1 MVQDGIPKMK
11 HLKEMDRPTIL
22 QTLDFCATCNPNKT
36 AISCCRYFESFKK
49 LVWEQ
54 RLAVL
59 EILLIILQRETVEF
73 KIIECISQTSLKF
86 LQQPLSE
93 FTDVEKV
100 GCRVM
105 VELARWLPNVVL
117 RDILGLFEME
127 AIPHPYVAL
136 CLQRVIQGH
145 VSTMKYSEGLILE
158 RFLPIMKKARTFTHC
173 WYFCR
178 AFASLTWAFAQ
189 STEATLV
196 PQYLKGYVICKVYLD
211 IPCMN
216 TKEKC
221 KIREQVLLTLGPMA
235 TLLPPEQLALELP
248 GVFREVLGLI
258 REQVLLTLG
267 PMATLLPPEQLA
279 LELPGVFREV
289 LYLQASLPKENT
301 FGLIKPLEHFLRA
314 GVTKACKEASLPEG
328 LAALHNMIS
337 AEEPLSHKG
346 QAAKQT
352 ANELLLLL
360 ETTQSKLLDAGAQ
373 ASRIEKPLG
382 SAQDKIQNRCLVPYG
397 GQPERLPVLPPGT
410 TMRQRNFSMLYNPTH
425 HIAGRRLQPQWF
437 PTDTIMSE
445 SRSLLPYSGERLPV
459 CLSRHH
465 MRHWSFSLILGIPHH
480 SAGRVWLRVWTFQ
493 AQITQWSSYMFSVIL
508 YNSEGDWQ
516 PQWFPADTIMSE
528 SRILPPYSG
537 ERLPVCLSRHR
548 MGQRS
553 FPLILSIPHRMSG
566 RVCHPQWFAADT
578 IMSESRI
585 LPSYSGERLLVCLS
599 RHRMGQ
605 RSFPLILSIPHR
617 MAGRVCQPQWFP
629 ADTIMS
635 ESRILPLYS
644 GERLPDLRT
653 SDGRQES
660 SIALVCRLI
669 NHTSGRQRHSLWHGT
684 SGMFQRSSPILLN
697 QICYVSE
704 RERATQP
711 FLPKLVNFLKNHATQ
726 ITNTIANILFG

>member
-1 MVQDGIPKMK
+1 
-11 HLKEMDRPTIL
+11 
-22 QTLDFCATCNPNKT
+22 
-36 AISCCRYFESFKK
+36 
-49 LVWEQ
+49 
-54 RLAVL
+54 
-59 EILLIILQRETVEF
+59 
-73 KIIECISQTSLKF
+73 
-86 LQQPLSE
+86 
-93 FTDVEKV
+93 
-100 GCRVM
+100 M

-117 RDILGLFEME
+117 RNILGLFEME

-189 STEATLV
+189 STEAKLV
-196 PQYLKGYVICKVYLD
+196 SQYLKGYVICKVYLD

-235 TLLPPEQLALELP
+235 TLLPPD
-248 GVFREVLGLI
+248 
-258 REQVLLTLG
+258 
-267 PMATLLPPEQLA
+267 QLA

-301 FGLIKPLEHFLRA
+301 FGLIKPLENFLRA

-328 LAALHNMIS
+328 FAALHNMIS

-425 HIAGRRLQPQWF
+425 HIDGRRLQPQWF

-465 MRHWSFSLILGIPHH
+465 MRYWSFSLILGIPHH
-480 SAGRVWLRVWTFQ
+480 NAGRVWLRVWTFQ
-493 AQITQWSSYMFSVIL
+493 ARIIQWSSYMFSVIL

-537 ERLPVCLSRHR
+537 ER
-548 MGQRS
+548 
-553 FPLILSIPHRMSG
+553 
-566 RVCHPQWFAADT
+566 HPQWFAADT

-585 LPSYSGERLLVCLS
+585 LP
-599 RHRMGQ
+599 
-605 RSFPLILSIPHR
+605 P
-617 MAGRVCQPQWFP
+617 
-629 ADTIMS
+629 
-635 ESRILPLYS
+635 YS

-653 SDGRQES
+653 SDEKQES

-711 FLPKLVNFLKNHATQ
+711 FLPKVANFLKKHATQ

>member
-1 MVQDGIPKMK
+1 
-11 HLKEMDRPTIL
+11 
-22 QTLDFCATCNPNKT
+22 
-36 AISCCRYFESFKK
+36 
-49 LVWEQ
+49 
-54 RLAVL
+54 
-59 EILLIILQRETVEF
+59 
-73 KIIECISQTSLKF
+73 
-86 LQQPLSE
+86 
-93 FTDVEKV
+93 
-100 GCRVM
+100 M

-117 RDILGLFEME
+117 RNILGLFEME

-189 STEATLV
+189 STEAKLV
-196 PQYLKGYVICKVYLD
+196 SQYLKGYVICKVYLD

-235 TLLPPEQLALELP
+235 TLLPPD
-248 GVFREVLGLI
+248 
-258 REQVLLTLG
+258 
-267 PMATLLPPEQLA
+267 QLA

-301 FGLIKPLEHFLRA
+301 FGLIKPLENFLRA

-328 LAALHNMIS
+328 FAALHNMIS

-425 HIAGRRLQPQWF
+425 HIDGRRLQPQWF

-445 SRSLLPYSGERLPV
+445 SRSLLPYSGERQPQWFPTDTIMSESLSLLPYSGERLPV

-548 MGQRS
+548 MRQRS
-553 FPLILSIPHRMSG
+553 I
-566 RVCHPQWFAADT
+566 
-578 IMSESRI
+578 
-585 LPSYSGERLLVCLS
+585 
-599 RHRMGQ
+599 
-605 RSFPLILSIPHR
+605 PLILSIPHR

-653 SDGRQES
+653 SDGKQES

>member
-1 MVQDGIPKMK
+1 
-11 HLKEMDRPTIL
+11 
-22 QTLDFCATCNPNKT
+22 
-36 AISCCRYFESFKK
+36 
-49 LVWEQ
+49 
-54 RLAVL
+54 
-59 EILLIILQRETVEF
+59 
-73 KIIECISQTSLKF
+73 
-86 LQQPLSE
+86 
-93 FTDVEKV
+93 
-100 GCRVM
+100 M

-117 RDILGLFEME
+117 RNILGLFEME

-189 STEATLV
+189 STEAKLV
-196 PQYLKGYVICKVYLD
+196 SQYLKGYVICKVYLD

-235 TLLPPEQLALELP
+235 TLLPPD
-248 GVFREVLGLI
+248 
-258 REQVLLTLG
+258 
-267 PMATLLPPEQLA
+267 QLA

-301 FGLIKPLEHFLRA
+301 FGLIKPLENFLRA

-328 LAALHNMIS
+328 FAALHNMIS

-425 HIAGRRLQPQWF
+425 HIDGRRLQPQWF

-465 MRHWSFSLILGIPHH
+465 MRYWSFSLILGIPHH
-480 SAGRVWLRVWTFQ
+480 NAGRV
-493 AQITQWSSYMFSVIL
+493 
-508 YNSEGDWQ
+508 WQ

-553 FPLILSIPHRMSG
+553 FPLILRIPHRMSG

-585 LPSYSGERLLVCLS
+585 LPSYSGERLPVCLS
-599 RHRMGQ
+599 RHRMRQRSIPLILSIPHRMAGRVCHPQWFAADTIMSESRILPPYSGERLPVCLSRHRIGQ

-617 MAGRVCQPQWFP
+617 MAGRVWQPQWFP

-653 SDGRQES
+653 SDEKQES

-711 FLPKLVNFLKNHATQ
+711 FLPKVANFLKKHATQ